1 MKKSRLKG
9 IFVLTAAMVL
19 TAGCSSQTAKSEA
32 TEPAAAAQASTE
44 GAKDAAAESKA
55 GAKAENAE
63 FIIKMANPSN
73 PDDNCVKAFYKF
85 EEMVEA
91 QSSGRIDVQ
100 VYDSGQ
106 LGSHNDYIDS
116 LQMGSIQA
124 AEINTSVLSSMDPS
138 FQVFDLPYISQNAD
152 HCMKVINEDGLGQ
165 ILNDKLEAAA
175 GIKIIG
181 WMVRTPRD
189 VYSSRGPINTAA
201 DFKGLKIRIMESP
214 IMTKTMEL
222 LGAIP
227 VPLAA
232 TERYMA
238 LQTGVVDAA
247 ENSVPLIITQKEYE
261 VTKYVSMTEH
271 FCTPNVITMDVNFYN
286 SLPEDLQ
293 KIVTSCGAEAGRY
306 ASQLDEESEEA
317 ALKELEELGMEINYI
332 EDKSSF
338 IEAVKPLYDDYADEI
353 GQDIIDMFLK

>member
-1 MKKSRLKG
+1 MKKNRVRG
-9 IFVLTAAMVL
+9 ISMLAAAMVL
-19 TAGCSSQTAKSEA
+19 MAGCSSK
-32 TEPAAAAQASTE
+32 PAADTATTAAQASAEDTKADAETKTE
-44 GAKDAAAESKA
+44 TKAKS
-55 GAKAENAE
+55 AE
-63 FIIKMANPSN
+63 FVIKMANPSN
-73 PDDNCVKAFYKF
+73 PEDNCVKAFYKF
-85 EEMVEA
+85 EEMVEE
-91 QSSGRIDVQ
+91 QSNGRIDVQ

-106 LGSHNDYIDS
+106 LGAHNDYIDS

-124 AEINTSVLSSMDPS
+124 AELNTSVLSSLNPS
-138 FQVFDLPYISQNAD
+138 FQVFDLPYISKNAE
-152 HCMKVINEDGLGQ
+152 HCMTVINEDGLGQ
-165 ILNDKLEAAA
+165 ILNEKLEESA

-189 VYSSRGPINTAA
+189 VYSSRGPIQTAA

-271 FCTPNVITMDVNFYN
+271 FCTPNVIVMDMNFYD
-286 SLPEDLQ
+286 SLPAELQ
-293 KIVTSCGAEAGRY
+293 KIITDCGAEAGNY
-306 ASQLDEESEEA
+306 ASQLDKESEKA
-317 ALKELEELGMEINYI
+317 ALEELEKLGMQINHI
-332 EDKSSF
+332 EDKTTF